1 MTPVIRRRRAR
12 APAPAICI
20 LCRAPIDPADLA
32 DAWTRTL
39 TDVGP
44 ATVERAHR
52 ECAFEAGLLDPP
64 DPRTRDAC

>member
-1 MTPVIRRRRAR
+1 
-12 APAPAICI
+12 ICI